1 MSVDPP
7 LESVWG
13 YDSAELNKVHAL
25 ATRMS
30 EFADALVQSSKTG
43 AAIDYRFL
51 YNSRFKPA
59 GTFDIPRRNG
69 TRVSH
74 YNGSGPECKWQ
85 NGVFAARNV
94 CGILRCVHPHSMTLQ
109 ELLDKLLLLVQFHN
123 QWADEHPRHA
133 DLLRCIR
140 RAARRR
146 YRSIFNEYGVCEDSG
161 DPWCLVT
168 ELESGEDAIKFFLC
182 RARFRTQPVLDD
194 NGVVVGWVRPTPAP
208 GKRGLLWKQ
217 SRERPIEQQSADADS
232 SQLQVKLHGVC
243 EAIGA
248 AIISREADD
257 KNTLPLRMALMLF
270 RSTHRDALLNWRLL
284 ARGDVAKITEG
295 LKRMR
300 RDAYLEVYD
309 SFKKSRTSLSTVLD
323 QFEHLRWSWIT
334 KTGHTCAKYRSP
346 LGLGYIGLFGAET
359 ADGWAAR
366 LSNPLAQTRRIDDGT
381 CLVPFYDYRG
391 GLEVMKSLMLPL
403 DVFGDP
409 RLDDTGYTRLRER
422 LRYAD
427 GVLNAILKNKCNKV
441 YRDGIFALWEET
453 ATLQRDVAT
462 LIDGCLLRWDH
473 ETAKVQEYK
482 HRLMRNK
489 LEKDAELH
497 DHINFENRI
506 AGRDKTGYA
515 SRENRADN
523 PDCNKCIRTT
533 SSMHWFGATEFEEP
547 CARYHGKLRE
557 SELFRLSN
565 DERLAHAFAKVC
577 NEHRHKLGCDAPCY
591 TKYAPKW
598 VHNPNYYS
606 QADLNRWK
614 CHFKR
619 TADTKEVCEIYDTCL
634 KLVEWR
640 IAMHGTYR
648 PRIAAICNNSRLE
661 KQKTDR
667 RVEEM
672 LGWGMVQASPRVGAA
687 ETV

>member
-1 MSVDPP
+1 
-7 LESVWG
+7 
-13 YDSAELNKVHAL
+13 
-25 ATRMS
+25 
-30 EFADALVQSSKTG
+30 
-43 AAIDYRFL
+43 
-51 YNSRFKPA
+51 
-59 GTFDIPRRNG
+59 
-69 TRVSH
+69 
-74 YNGSGPECKWQ
+74 
-85 NGVFAARNV
+85 
-94 CGILRCVHPHSMTLQ
+94 
-109 ELLDKLLLLVQFHN
+109 
-123 QWADEHPRHA
+123 
-133 DLLRCIR
+133 
-140 RAARRR
+140 
-146 YRSIFNEYGVCEDSG
+146 
-161 DPWCLVT
+161 
-168 ELESGEDAIKFFLC
+168 
-182 RARFRTQPVLDD
+182 
-194 NGVVVGWVRPTPAP
+194 
-208 GKRGLLWKQ
+208 
-217 SRERPIEQQSADADS
+217 
-232 SQLQVKLHGVC
+232 
-243 EAIGA
+243 
-248 AIISREADD
+248 
-257 KNTLPLRMALMLF
+257 
-270 RSTHRDALLNWRLL
+270 
-284 ARGDVAKITEG
+284 
-295 LKRMR
+295 
-300 RDAYLEVYD
+300 
-309 SFKKSRTSLSTVLD
+309 
-323 QFEHLRWSWIT
+323 
-334 KTGHTCAKYRSP
+334 
-346 LGLGYIGLFGAET
+346 
-359 ADGWAAR
+359 
-366 LSNPLAQTRRIDDGT
+366 
-381 CLVPFYDYRG
+381 
-391 GLEVMKSLMLPL
+391 MKSLMLPL